1 MAPNALTS
9 LRGLKPYLFSQIS
22 WALVWVILTSSNPLT
37 SIPGDAALL
46 STEYDSGRLPDR
58 AYIAQSG
65 RPHRY
70 SFPLWWLERKPVADG
85 YLGSGSSSGGNEK
98 LGATPTNFR
107 FFDPQE
113 RRKLSVPS

>member
-22 WALVWVILTSSNPLT
+22 WALVWVMLTSSNPLT

-65 RPHRY
+65 RPH
-70 SFPLWWLERKPVADG
+70 
-85 YLGSGSSSGGNEK
+85 
-98 LGATPTNFR
+98 
-107 FFDPQE
+107 
-113 RRKLSVPS
+113 